1 MSPGG
6 GDSVAADVALAVPLA
21 GAVKAGCYAGVL
33 PALPVL
39 LPLLLQA
46 TAQSPTAARMRRRL
60 ITTTAVSKSI
70 PGRYRQPG
78 ERRRCAR

>member
-6 GDSVAADVALAVPLA
+6 GDSVAADVAPAVPLA
-21 GAVKAGCYAGVL
+21 GAVEAGRDADVL

-39 LPLLLQA
+39 LQA
-46 TAQSPTAARMRRRL
+46 TAQRPTAARMRCRL
-60 ITTTAVSKSI
+60 VTTTAVSKSM
-70 PGRYRQPG
+70 PGRYRQPD